1 MIDLVR
7 TASQLYSHV
16 EDLYRSASCGCGGD
30 CGGDCD
36 GNCDDCSCK
45 DSSFSVSEEPMILP
59 DDWDEA
65 QEDDFLYAE
74 APLSDPGSRYEDSV
88 EDEYMDFTILTEE
101 QEEDFDAGVDA
112 LSKGRKYHDRK
123 PVKNRSENRERRR
136 DYERNPGKKRQKQR
150 QQNKYDRGRG
160 KSVSKRWYEKN
171 KHKPKLRNPS
181 LDD

>member
-136 DYERNPGKKRQKQR
+136 DYERNPGKKRQKQIR
-150 QQNKYDRGRG
+150 PWPWEIG
-160 KSVSKRWYEKN
+160 KQAVVRKEQAQAQAEEPFS
-171 KHKPKLRNPS
+171 
-181 LDD
+181 